1 MTKSSPTPHTWP
13 LILLSIS
20 VIPLI
25 VQIAAGSSSAYG
37 YFIDELYYLAC
48 ARHLAAGYVDHPP
61 LAPLLL
67 AGVRLV
73 FGESRLAIRI
83 LPFLAGGATAW
94 LGGLLALELGGGL
107 FAMTLAALT
116 IGLGPGMLALCS
128 FYSMNAFEPLLWT
141 LVILLTV
148 RLTRSHDV
156 RLWLPIGITVGIG
169 LENKHTFLVYVAALG
184 AGILAT
190 STRRLL
196 ATRWFVIGGAAA
208 AALILPNVLW
218 QMANGWPSLEFYRNA
233 QALKNVPTP
242 PLRSIV
248 AQIFFMNPIVAPIWM
263 AGLFALVAGR
273 WRELRFLGWS
283 ALFLFA
289 VQIASQSSRPDR
301 IAAIYPLLLAAGAVT
316 TGDYIR
322 NHLARGTLVA
332 AVAAS
337 AALLLPLVTPVL
349 PPPAL
354 AAYLVRL
361 GLQEKIALERGKT
374 SSIPQLLADRTGW
387 ESFIDDID
395 RVYHRLPEDDRRRA
409 VVYVP
414 DYGHA
419 GALDLWGPSRGLP
432 RVISSQNTYYHWSVG
447 HADADVLIAVGAN
460 PKDLGLLY
468 SEYSLVDVVSCDY
481 CMSWR
486 ARMPIYVARQPIMS
500 LNAFWPRTRHY
511 E

>member
-1 MTKSSPTPHTWP
+1 MTKPAPRPYAWT
-13 LILLSIS
+13 LILLGVSA
-20 VIPLI
+20 IPPILQI
-25 VQIAAGSSSAYG
+25 VASSSSAYG

-61 LAPLLL
+61 LAPLVL
-67 AGVRLV
+67 AGVRVV
-73 FGESRLAIRI
+73 FGESQLAIRI

-107 FAMTLAALT
+107 FAMALAALT
-116 IGLGPGMLALCS
+116 VGLAPGLIALS
-128 FYSMNAFEPLLWT
+128 GFFSMNAFEPLIWT
-141 LVILLTV
+141 LVILLSV
-148 RLTRSHDV
+148 GLARSRDV

-169 LENKHTFLVYVAALG
+169 LENKHTLLVYVAALG
-184 AGILAT
+184 LGILAT

-196 ATRWFVIGGAAA
+196 ITRWFVIGGAAA
-208 AALILPNVLW
+208 VALILPNVLW
-218 QMANGWPSLEFYRNA
+218 QVANGWPSLEFYRNA
-233 QALKNVPTP
+233 QALKNAPTP

-248 AQIFFMNPIVAPIWM
+248 AQILFMNPVAAPVWI
-263 AGLFALVAGR
+263 AGLVALIAGR

-283 ALFLFA
+283 ALVLFA

-301 IAAIYPLLLAAGAVT
+301 IAAVYPLLLAGGAVAIA
-316 TGDYIR
+316 DYIR
-322 NHLARGTLVA
+322 NRLARGTLVV
-332 AVAAS
+332 AVAAG
-337 AALLLPLVTPVL
+337 AAVTLPLVTPLL

-354 AAYLVRL
+354 AAYLARL
-361 GLQEKIALERGKT
+361 GLQETIAVERGKT

-395 RVYHRLPEDDRRRA
+395 RVYRGLPEDDRRRA

-414 DYGHA
+414 SYGQA

-432 RVISSQNTYYHWSVG
+432 RVISSQNTYYHWSAG
-447 HADADVLIAVGAN
+447 HADAEVLIAVGAN
-460 PKDLGLLY
+460 PRDLEQLY
-468 SEYSLVDVVSCDY
+468 REYALVDVVRCEY

-486 ARMPIYVARQPIMS
+486 ADMPIYVARQPIVS
-500 LNAFWPRTRHY
+500 LNAFWPRTKHY